1 MINYVSL
8 LEVISKYKRD
18 IKKYWEVERYK
29 WVAIKQSQ
37 DKDQRMF

>member
-18 IKKYWEVERYK
+18 IKIHWEVERYK
-29 WVAIKQSQ
+29 WVAIKQFQ
-37 DKDQRMF
+37 DKDQRMI